1 MKKSLIVGFIFV
13 LFASWFEPL
22 PGQRSVRTM
31 EEYEIKSAYL
41 FKICKFTR
49 WSRPLKP
56 NTPFI
61 ISVLGQTSPGSEIKI
76 PRDKRIQNKKIIIK
90 KIKEPA
96 DIGGSHVLF
105 IAASEAYRLDNIL
118 SYIKDKDILTIGDTK
133 GFAQKGVIINF
144 YVEKERVKFEINRRA
159 AKESPVKLHSQ
170 LFAIARVV
178 EGKSHG

>member
-1 MKKSLIVGFIFV
+1 MKKRLIAGFIFV
-13 LFASWFEPL
+13 LLALWFEPL
-22 PGQRSVRTM
+22 PGQRSVRTIK
-31 EEYEIKSAYL
+31 EYEIKSVYL

-90 KIKEPA
+90 KIKKLA
-96 DIGGSHVLF
+96 DIGNSHVLF
-105 IAASEAYRLDNIL
+105 IATSEAHRINTIL
-118 SYIKDKDILTIGDTK
+118 SYINGKDILTIGDTK

-144 YVEKERVKFEINRRA
+144 YVEKNRVKFEINRSA
-159 AKESPVKLHSQ
+159 AKKSPIKLHSQ
-170 LFAIARVV
+170 LFAIATVV
-178 EGKSHG
+178 EDKSHG